1 MSVQNFSFLAR
12 LEVAEKFVVGWWW
25 GGGGG
30 VGGWGGVGCW
40 WWSRPSLGFSFS
52 QAEQHSGICIP
63 PISNI
68 QTLDLHSIIKG
79 HALGLTRNFLLKLLR
94 PAKKVT
100 ESNWNERQHC
110 SHSPCRQL
118 TGNNVSGPWTGI
130 TSFSH
135 KMAFWIKNFIL

>member
-1 MSVQNFSFLAR
+1 MSAQNFSFLAP
-12 LEVAEKFVVGWWW
+12 LEVAEKFVVGW
-25 GGGGG
+25 GG
-30 VGGWGGVGCW
+30 VVVG

-68 QTLDLHSIIKG
+68 QTLDLHLHSIIKG
-79 HALGLTRNFLLKLLR
+79 HALGLTWNFLLKLLR